1 MLLVFPFT
9 LLEKEKPMLEHGFAQ
24 PSVITRLRH
33 GPLGPHLETLAT
45 TLHQH
50 GYARNSIRG
59 YLRACYQFGQWLS
72 QQGYTIADV
81 DAALVARYLHG
92 LPPPPVGRRSKAVA
106 GLPHLLTLW
115 QQQGLLSSAAP
126 LQPQTATDDWLGR
139 YMQYL
144 EQVCG
149 AAASTRTRYRRVV
162 QRLLT
167 TCFAT
172 RPLVWSTLQA
182 QDLTTF
188 LRHEA
193 ATTSGAGRKMPS
205 VAVRSFLRFLV
216 FCGELPPGFE
226 AAVPIPRQWTHA
238 PLPQRLTTE
247 EVERVLT
254 TCLGESPKA
263 LRNHA
268 ILMLLARLGL
278 RAHQVASLGLED
290 LDWHAGRVHIRP
302 GKTHH
307 ARVLPLLQE
316 VGRAVAAYLHDGR
329 PATTS
334 RILFLHC
341 RAPFAP
347 FADPTVIGQSARR
360 ACLRAGIPARPRL
373 GAHTF
378 RHTAASQMV
387 NRGASFKEV
396 ADVLGHQSLQTTGI
410 YAKLDVEA
418 LAAVALPWGDEAV

>member
-1 MLLVFPFT
+1 
-9 LLEKEKPMLEHGFAQ
+9 
-24 PSVITRLRH
+24 
-33 GPLGPHLETLAT
+33 
-45 TLHQH
+45 
-50 GYARNSIRG
+50 
-59 YLRACYQFGQWLS
+59 LS

-81 DAALVARYLHG
+81 DVALVARYLHG
-92 LPPPPVGRRSKAVA
+92 LPPPPVGRRSKAAA

-115 QQQGLLSSAAP
+115 QQQGLLPSAAP

-149 AAASTRTRYRRVV
+149 AAANTRTRYRRVI

-254 TCLGESPKA
+254 ACLGESPKA

-278 RAHQVASLGLED
+278 RAQEVASLGLED

-334 RILFLHC
+334 RLLFLHC

-347 FADPTVIGQSARR
+347 FADPTVIGQIARR

-373 GAHTF
+373 SAHTF
-378 RHTAASQMV
+378 RHYFVYQVQLRWS
-387 NRGASFKEV
+387 S
-396 ADVLGHQSLQTTGI
+396 S
-410 YAKLDVEA
+410 
-418 LAAVALPWGDEAV
+418 AVAHRTRHNQRLLRNANSSSSGR

>member
-1 MLLVFPFT
+1 MLLFFPFT
-9 LLEKEKPMLEHGFAQ
+9 LLEKEKLMLEYGFAQ

-59 YLRACYQFGQWLS
+59 YLRACHQFGQWLS
-72 QQGYTIADV
+72 QQGHTIADV
-81 DAALVARYLHG
+81 DTALVARYLHG
-92 LPPPPVGRRSKAVA
+92 RPQPPIGRRSKAA
-106 GLPHLLTLW
+106 ARLPHLLTLW
-115 QQQGLLSSAAP
+115 QQQGLLPSAAP
-126 LQPQTATDDWLGR
+126 LPPQTATDDWLGR
-139 YMQYL
+139 YTQYL

-167 TCFAT
+167 SCFAT
-172 RPLVWSTLQA
+172 RPLVWHTLQA

-193 ATTSGAGRKMPS
+193 ATTAGAGRKMPS

-226 AAVPIPRQWTHA
+226 AAVPTPRQWTHA
-238 PLPQRLTTE
+238 TLPQRLTTE

-254 TCLGESPKA
+254 ASRGESPKT

-278 RAHQVASLGLED
+278 RAHEIVSLCLED
-290 LDWHAGRVHIRP
+290 LDWHAGQVHIRP

-307 ARVLPLLQE
+307 ARVLPLLQD
-316 VGRAVAAYLHDGR
+316 VGHAVAAYLRHGR
-329 PATTS
+329 PATPH
-334 RILFLHC
+334 RIVFLHC

-347 FADPTVIGQSARR
+347 FADPAIIGQLARR
-360 ACLRAGIPARPRL
+360 TCLRAGIPARPRL
-373 GAHTF
+373 GAHLF

-410 YAKLDVEA
+410 YAKLDVET
-418 LAAVALPWGDEAV
+418 LAAVALPWGGDAS